1 MEVLTGDRKIPNPE
15 EEEEEEEEFPTHIS
29 PFSETA
35 DITLQVLLA
44 NRTAA
49 MLQSTTPQKLRIRC
63 NGRSPSVDAA
73 AATLADPGQLGSD
86 TAGDH
91 GSALSSLTPK
101 MNVIFLS
108 FLFTLRD

>member
-15 EEEEEEEEFPTHIS
+15 EEEEEEFPRHVS

-44 NRTAA
+44 NPTAA

-63 NGRSPSVDAA
+63 NGRSPSVGA
-73 AATLADPGQLGSD
+73 AATLADPGQLGSG
-86 TAGDH
+86 TAGDN
-91 GSALSSLTPK
+91 GSALSSECY
-101 MNVIFLS
+101 LS
-108 FLFTLRD
+108 FFFVYKFTLTD

>member
-1 MEVLTGDRKIPNPE
+1 MEVLTGDRKIPNP

-44 NRTAA
+44 NPTAA
-49 MLQSTTPQKLRIRC
+49 MLQSTTPKKLRIRC
-63 NGRSPSVDAA
+63 NGRSPSVGA
-73 AATLADPGQLGSD
+73 AATLADPGQLGSG
-86 TAGDH
+86 TAGDN
-91 GSALSSLTPK
+91 GSALSLTPK

-108 FLFTLRD
+108 FFFTLTD